1 MCRRVAESIRRR
13 KRELKQRKGE
23 EEEEVGVLVQTA
35 GGLTFKL

>member
-23 EEEEVGVLVQTA
+23 EEEVGVLVQTA
-35 GGLTFKL
+35 GGLTFRL